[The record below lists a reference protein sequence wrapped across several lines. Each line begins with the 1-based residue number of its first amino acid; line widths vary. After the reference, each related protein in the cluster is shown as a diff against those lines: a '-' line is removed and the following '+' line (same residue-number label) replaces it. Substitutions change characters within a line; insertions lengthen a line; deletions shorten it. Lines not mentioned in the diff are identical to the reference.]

1 MNYAQAAREIAE
13 NYRMRIYAYEARE
26 LELLRSNEELRSCE
40 TKMRDLILREV
51 KGEKIDKKALDALKK
66 QNAEIRR
73 KLGLIPPAPA
83 CAKCG
88 DKGIVDGKYCECAVA
103 LSSRSADGEAGI
115 PLHDFSKVDYS
126 VYGEAQEL
134 YKKLFSD
141 VEKIC
146 TKYPESKKRTVVIS
160 GSTGNGKTY
169 LAGCAAKKMLERG
182 FSVVAETA
190 FSVNHRCL
198 KYHTSF
204 DENRAEYLSP
214 LLDCSLLVIDDLGT
228 ESLLKNVTVEYLYQ
242 IVNERTLSGKLTMIT
257 TNLSPDQILTRY
269 GERIYSRLF
278 DKSLSYYTHLKGKDL
293 RSAK

>member
-26 LELLRSNEELRSCE
+26 LELMRTNDEFKACE

-51 KGEKIDKKALDALKK
+51 KGEKIDKKALAALKK
-66 QNAEIRR
+66 QNAEIRN

-83 CAKCG
+83 CRKCG
-88 DKGIVDGKYCECAVA
+88 DSGIVNGKYCECAISLA
-103 LSSRSADGEAGI
+103 SKSLSNEMGV
-115 PLHDFSKVDYS
+115 PLHDFDKVDCS

-146 TKYPESKKRTVVIS
+146 VKYPDGRHRMIVLS
-160 GSTGNGKTY
+160 GTTGNGKTY
-169 LAGCAAKKMLERG
+169 LSGCAAKKMLERG
-182 FSVVAETA
+182 FSVIAETA
-190 FSVNHRCL
+190 FSVTHRCL

-204 DENRAEYLSP
+204 DENRAEHLSP
-214 LLDCSLLVIDDLGT
+214 LLDCSFLVIDDLGT
-228 ESLLKNVTVEYLYQ
+228 ESILKNVTLEYLYQ
-242 IVNERTLSGKLTMIT
+242 IINERTLGGKLTLIT
-257 TNLSPDQILTRY
+257 TNLTPDQILTRY

-278 DKSLSYYTHLKGKDL
+278 DKSLSYFVYLKNKDL